1 MTASVGDSVDIF
13 CTLTASVHCVA
24 LNAFPLHVLY
34 FHQIDM
40 CIVYSRSFHTFCIL
54 ITPVR
59 VQWAAIC
66 TALAWNGYFTTAS
79 HSFHLPCTILVFC
92 GCSFTRPQTASSI
105 PFSLKCPSSFII
117 KPLVL
122 AKYLYHSHL
131 TLLVCYM
138 YYHISDRIYKGTLR

>member
-1 MTASVGDSVDIF
+1 MTVSIY
-13 CTLTASVHCVA
+13 VA
-24 LNAFPLHVLY
+24 LSLLLCTVWHWSPFLY
-34 FHQIDM
+34 MYFIFTRLT
-40 CIVYSRSFHTFCIL
+40 CALCTVPRSFHTFCIL